1 MSGPIP
7 DFRNASATK
16 SWTNAFVE
24 FPRPANVSE
33 QDWQAMIDHSRETA
47 IAAIETF
54 YRSATAG
61 KDAWYVQMAIANGAE
76 LIRLLLRNMQESVWA
91 SAERNG
97 LPVQATRF
105 SIEWE
110 GIGPAAEAGR

>member
-1 MSGPIP
+1 MSGLLP

-54 YRSATAG
+54 YRAATSG
-61 KDAWYVQMAIANGAE
+61 GDAWQVQMAIANGAE
-76 LIRLLLRNMQESVWA
+76 LIRLLLRNMQESIWA
-91 SAERNG
+91 IAERDG
-97 LPVQATRF
+97 LPVEAKRF

-110 GIGPAAEAGR
+110 TIEPMKEDGR